1 MKKLLFAFLLSLCFG
16 CATTIPDRV
25 TRLSSFEVSH
35 KTILVQPFE
44 FDPNIAT
51 NVEKAFVKD
60 FGKEI
65 AIDLLDLLHKESSN
79 TKSLLAEG
87 TDEKAD
93 LLIKGVI
100 TQVEGGNK
108 HQRIWL
114 GFGYGASIVS
124 ARGEVVDLKT
134 SKTLMRFYIT
144 KKSNW
149 TYSSSEAAVR
159 ENLQEIAQEIANSIC
174 HSN

>member
-1 MKKLLFAFLLSLCFG
+1 MKRLLLFAFFLSFPIG
-16 CATTIPDRV
+16 CATTMPDRV
-25 TRLSSFEVSH
+25 TRLAPVEVTQ

-51 NVEKAFVKD
+51 NVDRAFVKD

-65 AIDLLDLLHKESSN
+65 SIDLVDLMLKEAPKLKVQL
-79 TKSLLAEG
+79 TEGAEKG
-87 TDEKAD
+87 D
-93 LLIKGVI
+93 LLIKGSI

-114 GFGYGASIVS
+114 GFGYGASIAS
-124 ARGEVVDLKT
+124 ARGEVVDLRNA
-134 SKTLMRFYIT
+134 KTLMRYYIT

-149 TYSSSEAAVR
+149 TYSNNEAAVR
-159 ENLQEIAQEIANSIC
+159 ENIQEIAQEIVNSILQK
-174 HSN
+174 